1 MSKYQ
6 LLINGEMVDGDLTM
20 DVLNPATEEK
30 VADCPRASVEQLNSA
45 VEAAKDAFPSWSQ
58 TSVDERKGCL
68 LYTSPSPR
76 DPTKSRMPSSA

>member
-45 VEAAKDAFPSWSQ
+45 VEAAKDAFPVGVRPASMIGRVLS
-58 TSVDERKGCL
+58 
-68 LYTSPSPR
+68 
-76 DPTKSRMPSSA
+76 SR

>member
-30 VADCPRASVEQLNSA
+30 VADCPREL
-45 VEAAKDAFPSWSQ
+45 
-58 TSVDERKGCL
+58 R
-68 LYTSPSPR
+68 
-76 DPTKSRMPSSA
+76 SSS

>member
-6 LLINGEMVDGDLTM
+6 LLINGEMIDGDLTM

-45 VEAAKDAFPSWSQ
+45 VEAQKTLFPVGVRRASMIGRVLS
-58 TSVDERKGCL
+58 
-68 LYTSPSPR
+68 
-76 DPTKSRMPSSA
+76 SR

>member
-45 VEAAKDAFPSWSQ
+45 VEAATCTIDNVGNNSLMSGRVLF
-58 TSVDERKGCL
+58 
-68 LYTSPSPR
+68 
-76 DPTKSRMPSSA
+76 SR

>member
-45 VEAAKDAFPSWSQ
+45 VEAAKTLSLVGVRPASMIGRVLS
-58 TSVDERKGCL
+58 
-68 LYTSPSPR
+68 
-76 DPTKSRMPSSA
+76 SR